1 MHCRHA
7 DVEVWRSGG
16 LRRVIDVATGKN
28 GGLEVWRLDVGV
40 TMCRHRALGL

>member
-16 LRRVIDVATGKN
+16 LEARYRCSDGEEWRS
-28 GGLEVWRLDVGV
+28 GGLEARCRCDDVQ
-40 TMCRHRALGL
+40 A